1 MYCPSALIT
10 GPKWSPP
17 PEETR
22 EIVGGVTTNG
32 SGVAGTTTWTTTGAA
47 GGVVDPIGAVSV
59 SKDSATVTGV
69 PPPAGVEPGVFTNG
83 VRSVEGELAGALLA

>member
-1 MYCPSALIT
+1 MYWPSALIT

-47 GGVVDPIGAVSV
+47 GGVVDPIDAESV
-59 SKDSATVTGV
+59 VRDSATVTVV
-69 PPPAGVEPGVFTNG
+69 PLPARGEPGMVTNG
-83 VRSVEGELAGALLA
+83 VRSVEGESAGALLA